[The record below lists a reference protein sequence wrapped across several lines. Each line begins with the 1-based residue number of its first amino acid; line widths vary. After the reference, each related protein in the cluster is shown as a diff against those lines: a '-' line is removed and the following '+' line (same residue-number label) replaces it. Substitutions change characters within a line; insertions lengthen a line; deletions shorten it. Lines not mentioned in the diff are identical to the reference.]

1 MYGSDEPVRL
11 DLALTPAVVARL
23 RALVR
28 LYPEAEDA
36 R

>member
-1 MYGSDEPVRL
+1 VHGSDERVHL
-11 DLALTPAVVARL
+11 DLALTPAVVAKL